1 MVFLKQLQEKKARRA
16 LIIAFDSSFP
26 FEVGG
31 RALNLR
37 SEGFSLFTYDF
48 SRIPSIMEER
58 SIAYRAMFFRIAQ
71 RQGLLP
77 DHRTLSVVMLRH
89 TDAEWK
95 EDLSELPD
103 SCRKEGVN
111 LKSPKEVGE
120 HLAGIVTRLWLKST
134 CDRDLLLTAAAK
146 VVVQNEEKIRKFLEQ

>member
-1 MVFLKQLQEKKARRA
+1 
-16 LIIAFDSSFP
+16 
-26 FEVGG
+26 
-31 RALNLR
+31 
-37 SEGFSLFTYDF
+37 
-48 SRIPSIMEER
+48 MEER
-58 SIAYRAMFFRIAQ
+58 SIAYRALFFRVSQ

-77 DHRTLSVVMLRH
+77 DQRRLGLVLLRH

-95 EDLSELPD
+95 EDLSDLPD